1 MFLFSIPRKV
11 KVKLQKKEISFG
23 DMVVFFGGGGGGAKE
38 KNNTGEVVNCL
49 HI

>member
-1 MFLFSIPRKV
+1 M
-11 KVKLQKKEISFG
+11 KLQKKEISFG